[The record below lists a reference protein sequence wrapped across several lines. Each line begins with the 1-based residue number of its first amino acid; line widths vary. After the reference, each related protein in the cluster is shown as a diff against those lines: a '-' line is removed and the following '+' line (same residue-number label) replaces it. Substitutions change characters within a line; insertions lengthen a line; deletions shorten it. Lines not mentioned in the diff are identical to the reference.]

1 MKWFVPGWF
10 RQFRQNW
17 GLWQT
22 KNGLRRPHMDPKD
35 NAHKYGLGQYLLHMS
50 WSPNF
55 SGGIRQRLLFFS
67 VLAMFNCARGF
78 SPKSAVSCWKYLMYP
93 KKIHGS
99 WITIGTLGHHKLQKN
114 WMILGSP
121 RIQESPLESTWL
133 LLDPPRWWSMVKPV
147 GCNHM
152 ADSTPPF
159 FVEITR
165 NNQFLLVL
173 ELDIPSK
180 WVRGTDDVYFLT
192 ALSI

>member
-67 VLAMFNCARGF
+67 VLAMFNCARG
-78 SPKSAVSCWKYLMYP
+78 SAQKARWVVGSTWCIP
-93 KKIHGS
+93 KKSMDHGS
-99 WITIGTLGHHKLQKN
+99 PLGHWDIISYRKTG
-114 WMILGSP
+114 WFWD
-121 RIQESPLESTWL
+121 RQESKNPHLNPLDCCLIHHVDGRWL
-133 LLDPPRWWSMVKPV
+133 NRLGVTIWLIQHLHFSLK
-147 GCNHM
+147 
-152 ADSTPPF
+152 
-159 FVEITR
+159 
-165 NNQFLLVL
+165 
-173 ELDIPSK
+173 
-180 WVRGTDDVYFLT
+180 
-192 ALSI
+192 